1 VAPTLP
7 TKAADV
13 ATAVSWNRTFRR
25 PDRWLTAGLMVAV
38 MAVTGVLVVGG
49 YRNLSRIK
57 LIQTHVA
64 RTAQLQSLTVDLQQA
79 LLDELTGAPPGIPID
94 ELRGDIDALR
104 ANDTYLD
111 PSTRGL
117 LDDLHSTLEG
127 GRTLGESVLT
137 VAVGLMRTIINAE
150 NAAQGIRV
158 EELRHD
164 AQREIVL
171 SAGLL
176 VAILGA
182 TVVGFRVF
190 RRRVL
195 RPLADLTGAFAP
207 LAEGDFRAISPDH
220 ADPILQPLFENYNHL
235 VSRLAV
241 SEQQHRSR
249 AEDLE
254 SEVRAAVH
262 ALLAQQRNLAN
273 AERLAAVGETAAGVA
288 HELRNPLA
296 GILMS
301 LGNLRRDVEDADVA
315 ERVDL
320 SIREIERITRLLNS
334 YLSSAR
340 HAPEPSRTTRIPNL
354 VSELLRLM
362 RYEVPTHVH
371 LASHVSDDLGQCV
384 LPRDRIRQVLLNL
397 VLNSV
402 QALDDNS
409 GSVDIYAEHRD
420 GRLVLSI
427 LDDGPGFSDEILESA
442 GRAFTT
448 SRMSGTGLGLQMVRR
463 VIHDLGGH
471 VRLVNRSPNGAAVYL
486 TIPCSHA

>member
-1 VAPTLP
+1 
-7 TKAADV
+7 
-13 ATAVSWNRTFRR
+13 
-25 PDRWLTAGLMVAV
+25 MVAV

-49 YRNLSRIK
+49 YRNLSRIE

-64 RTAQLQSLTVDLQQA
+64 QTGELQSLTVDLQQA
-79 LLDELTGAPPGIPID
+79 LLDELRGILPDIPID
-94 ELRGDIDALR
+94 ELRADIDALR

-117 LDDLHSTLEG
+117 LDDLRSTLDG
-127 GRTLGESVLT
+127 GRTLDESVLT
-137 VAVGLMRTIINAE
+137 VGVGLMRTIINAE
-150 NAAQGIRV
+150 NAAQRTRV
-158 EELRHD
+158 EDLRRD

-171 SAGLL
+171 SGGLL
-176 VAILGA
+176 VAILGV
-182 TVVGFRVF
+182 TIVGFHAF

-195 RPLADLTGAFAP
+195 KPLADLTGAFAP
-207 LAEGDFRAISPDH
+207 LAEGDFRAITPDH
-220 ADPILQPLFENYNHL
+220 VDPILQPLFENYNRL

-241 SEQQHRSR
+241 SERQHRSR

-296 GILMS
+296 GLLMS
-301 LGNLRRDVEDADVA
+301 LGNLRRDVEDPDIV
-315 ERVDL
+315 ERLDL
-320 SIREIERITRLLNS
+320 SIREIERITRLLNT
-334 YLSSAR
+334 YLLSAR
-340 HAPEPSRTTRIPNL
+340 HAPEPSRTTRVSNL

-371 LASHVSDDLGQCV
+371 LASHVSDGLAQCV

-402 QALDDNS
+402 QALDDQA
-409 GSVDIYAEHRD
+409 GSVDVYAEHRD
-420 GRLVLSI
+420 GRLVLSV
-427 LDDGPGFSDEILESA
+427 LDDGPGFSNEILESA

-448 SRMSGTGLGLQMVRR
+448 SRVSGIGLGLQMVRR

-471 VRLVNRSPNGAAVYL
+471 VRLVNRSPSGAAVYL
-486 TIPCSHA
+486 TIPCNHA